1 MDGSSH
7 RDTQIRIDFATGL
20 FAEGLAQPP
29 AHHGR
34 PGGAANEQD
43 LIDLGG
49 GEGSR
54 FECDMDGSQR
64 LLDEGSD
71 HVLIVLARQFER
83 QVDRLSRALGQVFLL
98 NAGEGMIRQLLLG
111 CLR

>member
-1 MDGSSH
+1 MAAPWMEA
-7 RDTQIRIDFATGL
+7 QIRINLATRL
-20 FAEGLAQPP
+20 FAEGIAQAP

-49 GEGSR
+49 GQGSR
-54 FECDMDGSQR
+54 FECDMDGSER

-98 NAGEGMIRQLLLG
+98 DAGEGMIRQLHLG
-111 CLR
+111 RLR